1 MNRVMMFSQCACV
14 QCLCGGD
21 PEPRPPQPANC
32 HSLLLI
38 FFVSVIN
45 NVAIQNSRMIMN
57 NLSSHSGISSADEET
72 RTIQVGSAL
81 TWIASNSSQL

>member
-1 MNRVMMFSQCACV
+1 MNRVIMFSQCACV

-21 PEPRPPQPANC
+21 PEPRQPQPANC

-38 FFVSVIN
+38 FFVIN
-45 NVAIQNSRMIMN
+45 NVAIHNSRMIMN